1 MASRYAGMPISESR
15 CGLPSVRVRPLPK
28 NLPHYVR
35 RARMCD
41 GTWCRGPNDCTFAH
55 NELELNQWNMLLQQR
70 GMYSIERC
78 VMRGINYLSLGGK
91 AGLWGSKIRN
101 LFIIFVVIFIRLVSF
116 LRLGHDMHIN
126 CNYCYTSKL
135 SFMSG
140 WANRGDLIVSNCFFV
155 HPYIVS
161 WSIYS

>member
-1 MASRYAGMPISESR
+1 MHCSCIHYDSEVRLRRPIILNLCDMASRYAGMPISESR

-91 AGLWGSKIRN
+91 AGLLGSKIRN
-101 LFIIFVVIFIRLVSF
+101 LFIIFVVIFILKTCDWQTRD
-116 LRLGHDMHIN
+116 G
-126 CNYCYTSKL
+126 
-135 SFMSG
+135 
-140 WANRGDLIVSNCFFV
+140 
-155 HPYIVS
+155 
-161 WSIYS
+161 